1 MASRNKFQSIVAAVA
16 AGFGLLAALP
26 ASASTYYFCYL
37 QNAYGDEGYYYTPIM
52 ETSEEDLDETSTG
65 FKFEEWRSRNG
76 IPLNDIGGG
85 ISTGCY
91 SAQRLDV
98 VRRDHT
104 AYPTRHPGA
113 QMIDWP
119 EPPVASAP
127 VEDPEPTDSLVIE
140 KPDPPAVTPEMMA
153 ANALEQERKR
163 AANLARVKAE
173 VARKDAELDARL
185 RESIARARRRGRMQ

>member
-1 MASRNKFQSIVAAVA
+1 MKSGEHFSRFLMAVA
-16 AGFGLLAALP
+16 VAIGLLAALP

-52 ETSEEDLDETSTG
+52 ETSEDFDETSTG
-65 FKFEEWRSRNG
+65 FKFDEWRSRNG

-91 SAQRLDV
+91 TSQRLDV

-113 QMIDWP
+113 QLIDWP
-119 EPPVASAP
+119 EPPVASEP
-127 VEDPEPTDSLVIE
+127 VEDPPATDSLVIE
-140 KPDPPAVTPEMMA
+140 TPKEVGLTPEMIA
-153 ANALEQERKR
+153 ANALAAERVR
-163 AANLARVKAE
+163 AAEAARNKAE
-173 VARKDAELDARL
+173 LARKDAELEVKV
-185 RESIARARRRGRMQ
+185 RESKERARRRGRMQ